1 MDEIYTEWLKQR
13 PTYKKL
19 RDWKTGLPPLII
31 KAHQTKENVNKGSV
45 SRVITGDAGVG
56 KSCYAYKIMAKTH
69 YDFNGYTKVDEE
81 ELSYRYALD
90 NIIYRPYELFNR
102 VRQQLEK
109 DEQALVWCL
118 DDCSIHM
125 GRQLFDQDREMYRQ
139 LQGTVPTL
147 RENISGLLITTIN
160 VSLIAKPLREFI
172 RRKVHIMPIA
182 ELDSYRRIAKH
193 YEKWYFPDDVRFR
206 IAINFQ
212 DKFSCLVPQPF
223 FDWYHQKKME
233 ALKEYNNSIM
243 NKKVKISDAEDEE
256 DDAGL

>member
-1 MDEIYTEWLKQR
+1 MTETYSEWLKQR

-19 RDWKTGLPPLII
+19 REWKTGLSPLII
-31 KAHQTKENVNKGSV
+31 KAHQTADNVNKGNV
-45 SRVITGDAGVG
+45 SRIITGDAGIG

-81 ELSYRYALD
+81 EESYKYALD
-90 NIIYRPYELFNR
+90 NMIYRPGELFNK
-102 VRQQLEK
+102 VCKQLDL
-109 DEQALVWCL
+109 DEQALVWCA
-118 DDCSIHM
+118 DDASIHM
-125 GRQLFDQDREMYRQ
+125 GRQLFDQDREMYRR

-147 RENISGLLITTIN
+147 RENVSGWLITTIN
-160 VSLIAKPLREFI
+160 VTLLAKPLREFT
-172 RRKVHIMPIA
+172 RRKVHVLPLA

-212 DKFSCLVPQPF
+212 DKFSCLVPEPF
-223 FDWYHQKKME
+223 FTWYHEKKIK

-243 NKKVKISDAEDEE
+243 NKPVKSSDSEDDEE
-256 DDAGL
+256 DGRT